1 MLCRCHTNFISTSQ
15 FQFDA
20 TKISLCQLRDFLM
33 ASSTQFAT
41 EDDRQPARLGD
52 RVYQQIKE
60 KLIRGAYGPGDK
72 LTVRGLAEDL
82 QVSSTPARD
91 AINRLA
97 LEGALVYAGPKT
109 VIVPFLEPQALEEIT
124 LMRLA
129 LEGLAAEKATA
140 RVTDEDIET
149 LQEMQLR
156 INAALDERRYAEALW
171 SNKEFHFSIYKL
183 CCMPH
188 LLATIE
194 TLWLRIGASFNDLYP
209 EFAEAKYGVHNHMAA
224 IEGLEERDASTVRAA
239 IESDIRDGYRRMK
252 HASRER
258 NAGGPRPM

>member
-1 MLCRCHTNFISTSQ
+1 
-15 FQFDA
+15 
-20 TKISLCQLRDFLM
+20 M
-33 ASSTQFAT
+33 ASSTPFAK

-60 KLIRGAYGPGDK
+60 RLIRGAYGPGDK
-72 LTVRGLAEDL
+72 LTVRGLAETL
-82 QVSSTPARD
+82 GVSSTPARD

-109 VIVPFLEPQALEEIT
+109 VVVPTLDPEALEEIT

-129 LEGLAAEKATA
+129 LEGLAAERSAA
-140 RVTDEDIET
+140 RVANEDIEALKET
-149 LQEMQLR
+149 QAR
-156 INAALDERRYAEALW
+156 INAALHDRRYAEALW

-183 CCMPH
+183 SGMPH

-209 EFAEAKYGVHNHMAA
+209 EFAEAKYGIHNHMAA
-224 IEGLEERDASTVRAA
+224 LEGLAERDGSAVRAA
-239 IESDIRDGYRRMK
+239 IESDIRDGYRRMRQ
-252 HASRER
+252 ATRER
-258 NAGGPRPM
+258 KGSEPRPS

>member
-1 MLCRCHTNFISTSQ
+1 
-15 FQFDA
+15 
-20 TKISLCQLRDFLM
+20 M
-33 ASSTQFAT
+33 APSTQFVT

-60 KLIRGAYGPGDK
+60 QLIRGAYGPGDK
-72 LTVRGLAEDL
+72 LTVRALAEAL
-82 QVSSTPARD
+82 GVSSTPARD

-109 VIVPFLEPQALEEIT
+109 VIVPFLDPETLEEIT

-129 LEGLAAEKATA
+129 LEGLAAEKAAA
-140 RVTDEDIET
+140 RVADEDIGRLKET
-149 LQEMQLR
+149 QLR

-183 CCMPH
+183 CNMPH

-224 IEGLEERDASTVRAA
+224 LEGLAERDGSAVRAA

-252 HASRER
+252 HANRER
-258 NAGGPRPM
+258 TARQSRSL

>member
-1 MLCRCHTNFISTSQ
+1 LTSQ
-15 FQFDA
+15 FEFDA
-20 TKISLCQLRDFLM
+20 TKISLCQLQDFLM
-33 ASSTQFAT
+33 ASSTQLVI

-60 KLIRGAYGPGDK
+60 KLIRGAYEPGDK

-82 QVSSTPARD
+82 RVSSTPARD

-109 VIVPFLEPQALEEIT
+109 VIVPYLEPQALEEIT

-129 LEGLAAEKATA
+129 LEGLAAEKAAA
-140 RVTDEDIET
+140 RVVDEDIEA
-149 LQEMQLR
+149 LKEMQLQ

-171 SNKEFHFSIYKL
+171 SNKEFHFLIYKL
-183 CCMPH
+183 CGMPY

-224 IEGLEERDASTVRAA
+224 IEGLVEGDGSAVRAA

-252 HASRER
+252 RANRER
-258 NAGGPRPM
+258 HAGRSRPA

>member
-1 MLCRCHTNFISTSQ
+1 
-15 FQFDA
+15 
-20 TKISLCQLRDFLM
+20 M
-33 ASSTQFAT
+33 ASSTQFVT
-41 EDDRQPARLGD
+41 PDDRPPARLGD

-60 KLIRGAYGPGDK
+60 QLIRGAYGPGDK
-72 LTVRGLAEDL
+72 LTVRGLAEAL
-82 QVSSTPARD
+82 GVSSTPARD

-109 VIVPFLEPQALEEIT
+109 VIVPSLDPEALEEIT

-129 LEGLAAEKATA
+129 LEGLAAEKAAA
-140 RVTDEDIET
+140 RVADEDIEALKET
-149 LQEMQLR
+149 QLR
-156 INAALDERRYAEALW
+156 INAALDDRRYAQALW

-183 CCMPH
+183 CGMPH

-224 IEGLEERDASTVRAA
+224 LEGLAERDGSAVRAA
-239 IESDIRDGYRRMK
+239 IESDIRDGYRRMR
-252 HASRER
+252 HANRER
-258 NAGGPRPM
+258 AGQSRSF